1 MRLSRRTLYML
12 PTRFGLV
19 YGAMLA
25 TVFIAA
31 VNYGAALGFLLAFL
45 FAAVALVSM
54 LYTHRNLAGL
64 EIVPGACGETFAG
77 ERAAFTVWIANPSP
91 SARQG
96 IRVRVAREDVAR
108 VDVPA
113 RARVSVEIQAPTTR
127 RGYLDAPALT
137 IASDYPLGLF
147 RSWSRRA
154 QLAQRCL
161 VYPRPAS
168 TPLPAR
174 PDDAADGSG
183 TGTSAEPH
191 DFTALRAY
199 RAGDSPQH
207 IHWKAVAR
215 GQGLLTKQFGGSAG
229 APRWLE
235 WDAVAGD
242 DETRLAT
249 LTRGVLDAHAVAAV
263 FGLRLPTCTLAPAQG
278 DAHRLQCLRALAL
291 H

>member
-1 MRLSRRTLYML
+1 MRLSRRTLFML

-25 TVFIAA
+25 IVFIAA

-64 EIVPGACGETFAG
+64 EIAPGGCAETFVG
-77 ERAAFTVWIANPSP
+77 ERVAFTVWIANPSAT
-91 SARQG
+91 AREG
-96 IRVRVAREDVAR
+96 IRVHVARSEVAR
-108 VDVPA
+108 VDVPP
-113 RARVSVEIQAPTTR
+113 RTRVSVQIHAPSTR
-127 RGYLDAPALT
+127 RGYLDAPAFT
-137 IASDYPLGLF
+137 IVSDYPLGLF

-154 QLAQRCL
+154 QLTQRCL
-161 VYPRPAS
+161 VYPRPAAA
-168 TPLPAR
+168 PVLVHA
-174 PDDAADGSG
+174 DAAAGSRAG
-183 TGTSAEPH
+183 ASADPH
-191 DFTALRAY
+191 DFSALRAY

-215 GQGLLTKQFGGSAG
+215 GGELVTKQFAGSAG
-229 APRWLE
+229 APRWLD

-242 DETRLAT
+242 DEARLSA
-249 LTRGVLDAHAVAAV
+249 LTRGVLDAHAAAAV
-263 FGLRLPTCTLAPAQG
+263 YGLRLPTATLAPAQG
-278 DAHRLQCLRALAL
+278 EAHRAQCLRALAL

>member
-64 EIVPGACGETFAG
+64 EIAPGACGETFAG
-77 ERAAFTVWIANPSP
+77 ERAAFTMWIANVSAT
-91 SARQG
+91 ARQG
-96 IRVRVAREDVAR
+96 IRVRVARAEIAR

-113 RARVSVEIQAPTTR
+113 RARVSVQIHAPTTR
-127 RGYLDAPALT
+127 RGYLDAPTFT

-161 VYPRPAS
+161 VFPRPAS
-168 TPLPAR
+168 AAAR
-174 PDDAADGSG
+174 ADAAPGASG
-183 TGTSAEPH
+183 RVSAEPH
-191 DFTALRAY
+191 DFSALRAY

-215 GQGLLTKQFGGSAG
+215 GQELVTKQFAGSAG

-235 WDAVAGD
+235 WDGVAGD
-242 DETRLAT
+242 DETRLAA
-249 LTRGVLDAHAVAAV
+249 LTRAVLDAHAAGAV
-263 FGLRLPTCTLAPAQG
+263 FGLRLPAQTLAPAHG
-278 DAHRLQCLRALAL
+278 EAHRAQCLRALAL

>member
-1 MRLSRRTLYML
+1 MRLSRRTLFML

-64 EIVPGACGETFAG
+64 EITPGTCAETFAG
-77 ERAAFTVWIANPSP
+77 EPAAFTVWIANPSMA
-91 SARQG
+91 AREG
-96 IRVRVAREDVAR
+96 IRVQVARNEVAR

-113 RARVSVEIQAPTTR
+113 RARVSVQIHAPTAR

-161 VYPRPAS
+161 VYPRPA
-168 TPLPAR
+168 
-174 PDDAADGSG
+174 AAPMTVHADTAGHGGRASVD
-183 TGTSAEPH
+183 PH
-191 DFTALRAY
+191 DFSALRAY

-215 GQGLLTKQFGGSAG
+215 SGELVTKQFTGSAG
-229 APRWLE
+229 APRWLD
-235 WDAVAGD
+235 WDGVSGD
-242 DETRLAT
+242 DEERLAA
-249 LTRGVLDAHAVAAV
+249 LTRGVLDAHDAAAV
-263 FGLRLPTCTLAPAQG
+263 YGLRLPNGTLAPAQG
-278 DAHRLQCLRALAL
+278 EAHRAQCLRALAL